1 VELVDKESHSSV
13 LLFCIIV
20 KHFTYGKFFF
30 LSNKKGE
37 RKMVKKLRPLS
48 SLFTPRILSKSVVT
62 QFSEATTISAYF
74 LVFKNQGI
82 MSSKGGGSN

>member
-37 RKMVKKLRPLS
+37 RKKLRPLS
-48 SLFTPRILSKSVVT
+48 SLFTPRILSKSIVT
-62 QFSEATTISAYF
+62 QFPEATTNSAYF
-74 LVFKNQGI
+74 LVFKKQGT
-82 MSSKGGGSN
+82 MSSKGSGSN